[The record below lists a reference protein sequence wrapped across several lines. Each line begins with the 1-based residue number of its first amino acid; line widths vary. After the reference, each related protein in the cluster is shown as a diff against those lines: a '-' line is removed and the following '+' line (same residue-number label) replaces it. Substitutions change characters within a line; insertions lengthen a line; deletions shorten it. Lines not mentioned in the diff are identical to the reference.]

1 MGAVVIVTMRIMPA
15 SPETDLNKLK
25 EKVNAEIEKFAGK
38 PAGTIEESPV
48 AFGLKA
54 LDFTFTMEEAKGS
67 TEPLEEEIKKVEGV
81 VNAEVTRVDRALG

>member
-15 SPETDLNKLK
+15 SPETDLEQVKA
-25 EKVNAEIEKFAGK
+25 KVNAEIEKFAGK
-38 PAGTIEESPV
+38 PAGKVEANPV
-48 AFGLKA
+48 AFGLKS

-67 TEPLEEEIKKVEGV
+67 TEPLEEEIKKIEGV